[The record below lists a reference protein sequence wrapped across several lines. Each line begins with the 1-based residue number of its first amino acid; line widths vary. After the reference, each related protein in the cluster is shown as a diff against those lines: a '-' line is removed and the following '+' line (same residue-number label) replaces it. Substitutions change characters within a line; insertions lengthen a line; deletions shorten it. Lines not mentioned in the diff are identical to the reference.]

1 MCSVYLSESS
11 KCLQD
16 EEADANS
23 RSEGEEAPPAVFM
36 GAMAETSR
44 VGSNFLAIRNGLE
57 VPAFA
62 GIEREGAEYC
72 SMNLGFHATY
82 SPVRLCFLTPSCC
95 WSDSIKQIHDPY
107 SSEVYSVVDA
117 VIYSVSGTAVPAGNS
132 GNIWM

>member
-23 RSEGEEAPPAVFM
+23 RSKGEEAPPAVFM
-36 GAMAETSR
+36 GAMAETSW

-82 SPVRLCFLTPSCC
+82 SPVHLFFDSFLLLVRQYKT
-95 WSDSIKQIHDPY
+95 DP
-107 SSEVYSVVDA
+107 
-117 VIYSVSGTAVPAGNS
+117 
-132 GNIWM
+132 